1 MHGAWLLF
9 AQIGPDTLAV
19 IKSGGSAAVI
29 VVLTSVVV
37 KLHRDH
43 ALAQAQLLAQ
53 AKEHA
58 KDMLDQR
65 NAHVAELLTQRDH
78 YDKRI
83 ETLTNQ
89 RIEELGTVTAALGTV
104 TSLATTLTQSHMN
117 PTPVPPPPR
126 RMPK

>member
-29 VVLTSVVV
+29 VVLASVVV

-43 ALAQAQLLAQ
+43 ATAQAQLLAQ
-53 AKEHA
+53 AKDHA
-58 KDMLDQR
+58 KDILARETEHAAAILAIRDDYDQR
-65 NAHVAELLTQRDH
+65 
-78 YDKRI
+78 I
-83 ETLTNQ
+83 ERLTNQ
-89 RIEELGTVTAALGTV
+89 RIEEMGTVTSALGTV